1 MHQKCAK
8 LVDATNLT
16 AHLYVVRYMAGNVLD
31 KTGYACLLPAMIANW
46 RQMWSVSPGTTD
58 SEAPFGIVV
67 LADSTDEGWG
77 SNVPQMHWAQSA
89 NHGVAPNSH
98 LPGTFLAT
106 AHE

>member
-1 MHQKCAK
+1 
-8 LVDATNLT
+8 
-16 AHLYVVRYMAGNVLD
+16 MAGNVLD
-31 KTGYACLLPAMIANW
+31 KTGYACLLPTMIANW